1 MKKDEFNIIGEI
13 KLNIGNDNDLED
25 NHISRAIGNLE
36 GNHRNMKKGSY
47 QYEDYIQTTVGLSS
61 TNYASKNN

>member
-25 NHISRAIGNLE
+25 IHISRAIGKLE
-36 GNHRNMKKGSY
+36 CNHGNMKKGSY